1 MAMAIEENVDSNNT
15 NKSDE
20 ELNSGN
26 NTEDNS
32 NSSQENNSEGEKTVD
47 ELVQEKVEAI
57 IKNRIQRETEK
68 THKVQETLD
77 TTIAELNTL
86 KQEKETLLNA
96 NKEYNSQILKLNLSI
111 SEGVSLDVINSLKGE
126 TEEDLKNAISVIK
139 SQTNNKNNSLFS
151 GKEFSKSEETVSS
164 IILSKIKNKEK

>member
-1 MAMAIEENVDSNNT
+1 MAIEENVDSNNV
-15 NKSDE
+15 NKSDNQ
-20 ELNSGN
+20 ELSSEN
-26 NTEDNS
+26 NTENNS

-77 TTIAELNTL
+77 ATIAELNTL

-96 NKEYNSQILKLNLSI
+96 NKEYNSQLLKLNLSI

-139 SQTNNKNNSLFS
+139 SQNNSNKNSLFS
-151 GKEFSKSEETVSS
+151 GKEFNKSEETVSS